1 MLCGRSVAGAYVTGS
16 PQGRAEL
23 VNIRYE
29 LTIFHP
35 GPDYARE
42 ITLSSPSNGLS
53 NVSTTP
59 VLKWNLSCEVE
70 NIDLRIARD
79 PAFAEVVILIPQDTN
94 TGPVN
99 ILSINT
105 TYFWQVRVRNTG
117 SIGTYTPAWSFSTTP
132 VGISS
137 IKSILPEKFELLQN
151 YPNPFNPKTRIKF
164 DVPKTSSV
172 TIKIIDLSGK
182 EVMTIVNSVFEAGS
196 YEALIDAANLASGT
210 YFCRMESA
218 DFLKTRKIVLIK

>member
-1 MLCGRSVAGAYVTGS
+1 MGG
-16 PQGRAEL
+16 
-23 VNIRYE
+23 
-29 LTIFHP
+29 
-35 GPDYARE
+35 
-42 ITLSSPSNGLS
+42 
-53 NVSTTP
+53 
-59 VLKWNLSCEVE
+59 
-70 NIDLRIARD
+70 
-79 PAFAEVVILIPQDTN
+79 
-94 TGPVN
+94 
-99 ILSINT
+99 
-105 TYFWQVRVRNTG
+105 
-117 SIGTYTPAWSFSTTP
+117 IGTYTPAWSFSTTP

-137 IKSILPEKFELLQN
+137 IGSILPEKFELLQN